1 MFLLVQT
8 SAQVPRFLPASTL
21 CTPSHCLL
29 IKWSVLCLLVS
40 PILLVLFD
48 LHAIVPWELLAN
60 GHSSSVLASRV
71 DGFQCLPFDAGS
83 LWHCRS
89 FPQRTL
95 LLTLF
100 IVRLS

>member
-8 SAQVPRFLPASTL
+8 AAKVPRFLPATTL

-29 IKWSVLCLLVS
+29 IKWSVLCLLVN
-40 PILLVLFD
+40 PILLVLCD
-48 LHAIVPWELLAN
+48 LHAIVPWELLSN
-60 GHSSSVLASRV
+60 GHSSVLASRV
-71 DGFQCLPFDAGS
+71 DGFQYLPFDAGS

-89 FPQRTL
+89 FPQSTL